1 MYKGNNGEVERER
14 KYDYLGKD
22 KVEEEKTKK
31 YNNSFKEFSANG
43 AER

>member
-1 MYKGNNGEVERER
+1 MYKSNNGEVQRER
-14 KYDYLGKD
+14 NSDYLGKD

-31 YNNSFKEFSANG
+31 YNNSFKEFAANG